1 MTTWIELN
9 QPLFAALKLEK
20 RAMFIILVL
29 IVLVAAFN
37 IISTL
42 TMIVM
47 DKTKEIGILRSM
59 GLEGRSVRRVFV
71 YQGALIGVVGT
82 GLGTL
87 IGLVAAFLLAR
98 YRFISLPGDVYFID
112 TLPVE
117 VEPLGVAL
125 IVGAS
130 LVISLA
136 ATWYPASQAARMTPV
151 DAIRYE

>member
-1 MTTWIELN
+1 
-9 QPLFAALKLEK
+9 
-20 RAMFIILVL
+20 LVL

-42 TMIVM
+42 TMIVT

-59 GLEGRSVRRVFV
+59 GMQGRAIRRIFV

-82 GLGTL
+82 GLGTVVGL
-87 IGLVAAFLLAR
+87 IAALLLAR

-112 TLPVE
+112 TLPVSI
-117 VEPLGVAL
+117 EPLSIAM
-125 IVGAS
+125 IAGAS
-130 LVISLA
+130 LLISLA
-136 ATWYPASQAARMTPV
+136 ATIYPSRQAARMTPV